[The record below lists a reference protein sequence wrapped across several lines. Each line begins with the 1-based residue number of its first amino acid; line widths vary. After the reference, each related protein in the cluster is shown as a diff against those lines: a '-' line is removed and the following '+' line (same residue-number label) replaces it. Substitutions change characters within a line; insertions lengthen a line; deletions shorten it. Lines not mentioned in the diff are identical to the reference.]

1 MFALL
6 LILGTVFGGAAY
18 LATYKLSYKRRLV
31 VTGVTFAL
39 TVVFPVGFALLF
51 DDLVS
56 CWLYYDQCTA
66 KRISGHKYAKRCLP
80 AFLVTGWAAYG
91 VHFSV
96 PWQ

>member
-66 KRISGHKYAKRCLP
+66 KRISGLSEQDCLKREDVVAYLLTDGICL
-80 AFLVTGWAAYG
+80 VRNE
-91 VHFSV
+91 
-96 PWQ
+96 